1 MDMDKSEEAL
11 CLRSALQEVSAD
23 YGATYRRRI
32 VMGVGGH
39 IVRVSIL
46 AQILVVGGWLAVG
59 LQPVGRAAAQAPT
72 IRPSVLQPVPLS
84 LPNTAS
90 GTYDAGE
97 YLQIETRRIRL
108 LRSQQKVA
116 VLQIPAAADLRQIET
131 TDRLYR
137 LERRIE
143 RPDIMVYQTRK
154 FRSADEQAQSMGR
167 LAQTTAGA
175 VVPVYIH
182 EDSGLEMI
190 PTGKI
195 VVKLKKQDDLAGLA
209 ALNSKL
215 GTTLDRPIRGTAD
228 QYILAVP
235 EVTAGALFAL
245 CTALQNEPAVE
256 WAEPDF
262 ISQAVKHA
270 VRPDDPLFSPYQWH
284 LQEINVPEAWDIV
297 TGSDQIIIAFLDD
310 GMDCKHEDLIGALPS
325 NAEEIPD
332 NGRDDDENGW
342 KDDVNGWNFHDDNNN
357 PNPASL
363 RDDHGTQVAGVAAAT
378 GNNGKGGV
386 GCAFGCKLMPLKVI
400 RDDALD
406 STVDLLNRACAEALY
421 YAAGQTADGH
431 GRWRGADVIS
441 ISLGFPETNLV
452 YAALKFAVQHGRY
465 GKGCPTLCAAGNSG
479 SGWMEYRVY
488 GVPAGT
494 HHYRWEMVRDGS
506 GSDGQD
512 TVWLDSI
519 VWPGGTVE
527 LVQSWGLPA
536 DWKTGGEATWVA
548 VQNDGEGNHAMTGW
562 AGKNSSAVRPGPLGP
577 YGRSFLD
584 VARTCDEEGA
594 IDFYLW
600 PSLEES
606 YPSVVGDALGV
617 IADYW
622 PFCGL
627 NVPQDRKTQFI
638 CQRYEM
644 GWNPWSPPPV
654 RKLKFAELELL
665 YAPSQRIDQLTIRLK
680 HIAAGRD
687 RYDTAEW
694 DDSGWTTVF
703 EGAHVPLNTGTC
715 FQLHNGVTANLIRFD
730 FTREFT
736 YDPRYNLAVDIT
748 MREAGFGVVGP
759 LCVMA
764 FTAETRTIIGEE
776 YLTLAPD
783 SPLHWSGSRGNATLS
798 NFIPQMWFGSGDE
811 VRFFV
816 DGMLITKASGVAR
829 AAPGLAFPAS
839 SPYTIAVG
847 ASTDFGRRSDYSQF
861 GPDLDF
867 VAPSSGGQRGI
878 TTTDV
883 MGSRGSSYDNYS
895 LEFGGTSSAT
905 PLASGVAALMLS
917 RNPRLTASEVRL
929 ILRQTCQ
936 KIGDEPYKDGR
947 NDHYGS
953 GLIDAR
959 AAVSAAGSGK

>member
-1 MDMDKSEEAL
+1 
-11 CLRSALQEVSAD
+11 
-23 YGATYRRRI
+23 
-32 VMGVGGH
+32 
-39 IVRVSIL
+39 VSIL
-46 AQILVVGGWLAVG
+46 AQILAVGGWLVVG
-59 LQPVGRAAAQAPT
+59 PQPLVGRAAAQTPAL
-72 IRPSVLQPVPLS
+72 RPSVLQPAPLS
-84 LPNTAS
+84 RPNTAS

-97 YLQIETRRIRL
+97 YLQIEARRIRL

-116 VLQIPAAADLRQIET
+116 VLQVPAAGVPTVSDLRQIET
-131 TDRLYR
+131 ADRLYR
-137 LERRIE
+137 LERRID
-143 RPDIMVYQTRK
+143 RPDITVYQTRR
-154 FRSADEQAQSMGR
+154 FRSADEQAQSMSG
-167 LAQTTAGA
+167 LEKATAGA
-175 VVPVYIH
+175 VVPVYVH

-228 QYILAVP
+228 QYVLAVP

-245 CTALQNEPAVE
+245 CTALRNEPAVE

-270 VRPDDPLFSPYQWH
+270 VRPNDPLFDPNQWH
-284 LQEINVPEAWDIV
+284 LKEINAPEAWDIV

-310 GMDCKHEDLIGALPS
+310 GMDCRHEDLIGALPS
-325 NAEEIPD
+325 NAGEIAD
-332 NGRDDDENGW
+332 NGQDDDGNGW

-363 RDDHGTQVAGVAAAT
+363 WDDHGTQVAGVAAAT

-406 STVDLLNRACAEALY
+406 STLDILNRACAEALY

-452 YAALKFAVQHGRY
+452 YAALKFAVQHGRNDR
-465 GKGCPTLCAAGNSG
+465 GCPTLCAAGNSG
-479 SGWMEYRVY
+479 SGWMQYRIY
-488 GVPAGT
+488 GIPAGT
-494 HHYRWEMVRDGS
+494 HHYRWEMVRDGG
-506 GSDGQD
+506 GSDGKD

-527 LVQSWGLPA
+527 LVKDWGLPT
-536 DWKTGGEATWVA
+536 DWKTGGEAKWVA
-548 VQNDGEGNHAMTGW
+548 VQNDNQGNHAMTGW
-562 AGKNSSAVRPGPLGP
+562 AGKNSHAVRPGPLSH

-584 VARTCDEEGA
+584 IAKTCAEDGA

-600 PSLEES
+600 PSMQES
-606 YPSVVGDALGV
+606 YPSVIGDALG
-617 IADYW
+617 ATTDYW
-622 PFCGL
+622 PFCSL
-627 NVPQDRKTQFI
+627 YLPQDRKTQFI
-638 CQRYEM
+638 CNHYEL
-644 GWNPWSPPPV
+644 GWNPWYPPPI
-654 RKLKFAELELL
+654 RKLKFAEFELL

-687 RYDTAEW
+687 RYDQAQW
-694 DDSGWTTVF
+694 DESGWTTVF
-703 EGAHVPLNTGTC
+703 EGANVPLNTGTS
-715 FQLHNGVTANLIRFD
+715 FHLHNGVTTNLIRFD

-736 YDPRYNLAVDIT
+736 YDPNYNLAVDIS
-748 MREAGFGVVGP
+748 MREAGFGVAGP

-776 YLTLAPD
+776 VLTLGPD
-783 SPLHWSGSRGNATLS
+783 SPLYWSGSRGSATLS

-816 DGMLITKASGVAR
+816 DGMLMAKASGVAWPE
-829 AAPGLAFPAS
+829 PGVSFPAS

-847 ASTDFGRRSDYSQF
+847 ASTDFGLRSDYSQF

-867 VAPSSGGQRGI
+867 VAPSSGGRKGI
-878 TTTDV
+878 TTTDL
-883 MGSRGSSYDNYS
+883 MGSRGSSSDNYS
-895 LEFGGTSSAT
+895 LDFGGTSSAT

-917 RNPRLTASEVRL
+917 RNPKLTAYEVRV

-936 KIGDEPYKDGR
+936 EIGDEPYKDGR

-953 GLIDAR
+953 GMIDAK
-959 AAVSAAGSGK
+959 AAVTAAGSEK